1 MGTGTWKNFPHSFPP
16 TSAQSSENMEDF
28 SAVTSLLF
36 QSLVLVFVIPLN
48 YMLSIHFLH
57 EFFKINFKVNFHLI
71 ICSLPISI

>member
-1 MGTGTWKNFPHSFPP
+1 MEELPSQLPA